1 MTSGQ
6 LIFKPNS
13 RIMKTFFKTLFA
25 ISMIFVLN
33 SCALR
38 PITSSY
44 DYQKNKSERI
54 NIDNLGNGRILIYN
68 GANGL
73 HKIDNTASLNMWI
86 NEKPMGQVRASEY
99 AIIELEIG
107 TYEFKLLHVD
117 MFNFKSYHKIE
128 INEKTKV
135 IRIEP
140 TITSNDLT
148 ITNQLPTRFDKFRY
162 VENR

>member
-1 MTSGQ
+1 
-6 LIFKPNS
+6 
-13 RIMKTFFKTLFA
+13 MKTFFKTLFA
-25 ISMIFVLN
+25 ISLILALN

-38 PITSSY
+38 PLASSY
-44 DYQKNKSERI
+44 DYQI
-54 NIDNLGNGRILIYN
+54 NRTESINLDNLGNGRILIYN
-68 GANGL
+68 GADGL
-73 HKIDNTASLNMWI
+73 HKIDNTARLNMWI

-99 AIIELEIG
+99 AIIELEKG

-117 MFNFKSYHKIE
+117 MFKFKSTHKIE

-148 ITNQLPTRFDKFRY
+148 ITNQLPTKINKFRY
-162 VENR
+162 VESR